1 MADSKVGKELNVRSL
16 WPVRDFNASMI
27 RRMSLVL
34 SSAANTILLLHPPAE
49 DDYQV
54 TRLTNNS
61 HFL

>member
-34 SSAANTILLLHPPAE
+34 SSAANTILLLHP
-49 DDYQV
+49 QQ
-54 TRLTNNS
+54 RMIIK
-61 HFL
+61 